1 MVYEV
6 NSVMNIKD
14 KNGNNNTIYPVT
26 KKENVIGLP
35 ESLNELSESISSA
48 SSAVSALAGTVAG
61 KVDKIPGK
69 GLSTNDFTDKYKANL
84 DSLDTALEAKADASD
99 LTATQNQLNSLNDEI
114 SALSTTVAGKASTS
128 DVTSLA
134 TTVGGK
140 ADTIYVNTELAKKVN
155 KETGKGLSTN
165 DYTTAEKNKLAGIA
179 EGANKTTV
187 DSALSS
193 TSTNPVQNKAVNT
206 ALSSKLETSTFNSYK
221 TSNDTAVR
229 NKADKTYV
237 DNELAKKADSSA
249 LTSKADA
256 STVSAL
262 SETVATKA
270 DSSTVSAISDRVS
283 ATETEQET
291 LSARMDTF
299 TKLSEGS
306 TTGDAELA
314 DGRVGADGKT
324 YDNIGGAIR
333 GQVTD
338 LKSDLSAIKITDSL
352 IFNNGYIN
360 ADGTINPNA
369 NSLNN
374 HYTNFIDVSFYERVV
389 VYPSSGFQTSIAYY
403 DKFRN
408 FIERTSNVTTPI
420 EVTNA
425 FYIRINVAS
434 LKSSSVDD
442 EIIKTSINVSVQ
454 PISIDKSMYNTG
466 DYFVSAG
473 NPVTGVYNNTR
484 VYALCSSIDGNLIKA
499 KSGYQ
504 IGVYYKNNKAYEEL
518 IHGWNDEYITTR
530 RYYKNLLVIV
540 RKTDD
545 SNFIL
550 TGNEKISDYVYGI
563 FDTNFGEYKNIFD
576 NIKKFLYLEDY
587 NVIYGN
593 IAIGDV
599 TTKTRISARNFNIKS
614 GFTVTAKSGYKIGM
628 YNEKNILITSG
639 WVQSYISTANYDDAF
654 LAVKS
659 DDDTEFTL
667 TSESKLSDYV
677 TITSNISSESKWHNK
692 KVAFIGDS
700 ITQGINTTYD
710 NTYHQYLNAMLGF
723 GSMYVDGIAGSCYS
737 SKSDYGTSK
746 TPIVNRCSNIP
757 TDCDLVVIF
766 AGTNDFGH
774 STPLGTISD
783 TSDVSFYGAV
793 ISCINQ
799 IITSNPDVRL
809 AIMTPLHRSGTTH
822 KAENVAND
830 VGKVLKDYV
839 NALREICEFYSIP
852 IIDTYSIYG
861 LNPSISTVYN
871 NYITDGLHPNAEGH
885 RLLAERIKPYLEI
898 L

>member
-1 MVYEV
+1 MIGVAFKGDETIIKSDQHVYQWDTGQKIMVSGLGDSSINQVHFSFKGLKTAYV
-6 NSVMNIKD
+6 VKVTTGTNTITADVPNKVLTYGKDIYAYLCVKNS
-14 KNGNNNTIYPVT
+14 NGNVITMKTVIIPVIKRDMPENYMYDDDETVETSIELFKTNADAITENN
-26 KKENVIGLP
+26 
-35 ESLNELSESISSA
+35 LSAIEAKGTQTLESIP
-48 SSAVSALAGTVAG
+48 
-61 KVDKIPGK
+61 D
-69 GLSTNDFTDKYKANL
+69 DY
-84 DSLDTALEAKADASD
+84 TALQD
-99 LTATQNQLNSLNDEI
+99 
-114 SALSTTVAGKASTS
+114 
-128 DVTSLA
+128 DVT
-134 TTVGGK
+134 
-140 ADTIYVNTELAKKVN
+140 E
-155 KETGKGLSTN
+155 
-165 DYTTAEKNKLAGIA
+165 
-179 EGANKTTV
+179 
-187 DSALSS
+187 
-193 TSTNPVQNKAVNT
+193 
-206 ALSSKLETSTFNSYK
+206 
-221 TSNDTAVR
+221 
-229 NKADKTYV
+229 
-237 DNELAKKADSSA
+237 
-249 LTSKADA
+249 
-256 STVSAL
+256 
-262 SETVATKA
+262 
-270 DSSTVSAISDRVS
+270 
-283 ATETEQET
+283 
-291 LSARMDTF
+291 
-299 TKLSEGS
+299 
-306 TTGDAELA
+306 
-314 DGRVGADGKT
+314 
-324 YDNIGGAIR
+324 
-333 GQVTD
+333 

-369 NSLNN
+369 HSLNN
-374 HYTNFIDVSFYERVV
+374 HYTNFIDVSCYKCVV
-389 VYPSSGFQTSIAYY
+389 VCPSLGYQTSIAYY

-420 EVTNA
+420 KVTDA

-434 LKSSSVDD
+434 LESSSIDD
-442 EIIKTSINVSVQ
+442 EIIKTAINVSVQ
-454 PISIDKSMYNTG
+454 PIDKDMVMYNTG
-466 DYFVSAG
+466 DYLVNVG
-473 NPVTGVYNNTR
+473 QPVTGSIDNTR
-484 VYALCSSIDGNLIKA
+484 IYAFCSSREGNLIKA

-504 IGVYYKNNKAYEEL
+504 IGVYYKNNKQYIEL
-518 IHGWNDEYITTR
+518 IHGWNDEYITTQ
-530 RYYKNLLVIV
+530 RYYKNLLILV

-545 SNFIL
+545 SSFTL
-550 TGNEKISDYVYGI
+550 TGNEKISDYVDGI
-563 FDTNFGEYKNIFD
+563 FDTDFGGYKNIVE

-614 GFTVTAKSGYKIGM
+614 GFTVTAKSGYKIGL
-628 YNEKNILITSG
+628 YHGKNELITSG

-746 TPIVNRCSNIP
+746 NPIVNRCSDIP

>member
-1 MVYEV
+1 MITVTFNGDEDIIKSDQSVYQWDKGQKLV
-6 NSVMNIKD
+6 VGGVSNLSITDIHFSFKGLKTAYVVKVTTGTNTITADVPNKVLTYGKDIYAYLCVKNS
-14 KNGNNNTIYPVT
+14 NGNVVTVKTIIIPVT
-26 KKENVIGLP
+26 KRDMPENYMYDDDETVETSI
-35 ESLNELSESISSA
+35 ELFKTNADAITENNLSAIEAKGTQTLESIP
-48 SSAVSALAGTVAG
+48 
-61 KVDKIPGK
+61 D
-69 GLSTNDFTDKYKANL
+69 DY
-84 DSLDTALEAKADASD
+84 TALQD
-99 LTATQNQLNSLNDEI
+99 
-114 SALSTTVAGKASTS
+114 
-128 DVTSLA
+128 DVT
-134 TTVGGK
+134 
-140 ADTIYVNTELAKKVN
+140 E
-155 KETGKGLSTN
+155 
-165 DYTTAEKNKLAGIA
+165 
-179 EGANKTTV
+179 
-187 DSALSS
+187 
-193 TSTNPVQNKAVNT
+193 
-206 ALSSKLETSTFNSYK
+206 
-221 TSNDTAVR
+221 
-229 NKADKTYV
+229 
-237 DNELAKKADSSA
+237 
-249 LTSKADA
+249 
-256 STVSAL
+256 
-262 SETVATKA
+262 
-270 DSSTVSAISDRVS
+270 
-283 ATETEQET
+283 
-291 LSARMDTF
+291 
-299 TKLSEGS
+299 
-306 TTGDAELA
+306 
-314 DGRVGADGKT
+314 
-324 YDNIGGAIR
+324 
-333 GQVTD
+333 

-369 NSLNN
+369 HSLNN
-374 HYTNFIDVSFYERVV
+374 HYTNFIDVSCYKCVV
-389 VYPSSGFQTSIAYY
+389 VRPSLGYQTSIAYY

-420 EVTNA
+420 KVTDA

-434 LKSSSVDD
+434 LESSSIDD
-442 EIIKTSINVSVQ
+442 EIIKTAINVSVQ
-454 PISIDKSMYNTG
+454 PIDKDMVMYNTG
-466 DYFVSAG
+466 DYLVNVG
-473 NPVTGVYNNTR
+473 QPVTGSIDNTR
-484 VYALCSSIDGNLIKA
+484 IYAFCSSREGNLIKA

-504 IGVYYKNNKAYEEL
+504 IGVYYKNNKQYIEL
-518 IHGWNDEYITTR
+518 IHGWNDEYITTQ
-530 RYYKNLLVIV
+530 RYYKNLLILV

-545 SNFIL
+545 SSFTL
-550 TGNEKISDYVYGI
+550 TGNEKISDYVDGI
-563 FDTNFGEYKNIFD
+563 FDTDFGGYKNIVE

-614 GFTVTAKSGYKIGM
+614 GFTVTAKSGYKIGL
-628 YNEKNILITSG
+628 YHGKNELITSG
-639 WVQSYISTANYDDAF
+639 WVQSYISTANHDDAF

-700 ITQGINTTYD
+700 ITQGINTTYE

-746 TPIVNRCSNIP
+746 NPIVNRCSDIP

-822 KAENVAND
+822 KAENVTND

-839 NALREICEFYSIP
+839 NALREICELYSIP